1 MNWEKIFRKVR
12 VLTIFIF
19 NVSIIFGIIQ
29 AEELDMRRVQV
40 IIKNEI
46 YQVELEENQATQAL
60 LEILPLKINMQEL
73 NGNEKY
79 GMLTKSLP
87 KGKKVSGE
95 IEVGDLMLYG
105 DDYIVLFY
113 KEFYTPYSYT
123 RLGKIVDKKKLEKN
137 IDKRD
142 KILEVVF
149 SK

>member
-1 MNWEKIFRKVR
+1 MNWEKIFRKVI

-29 AEELDMRRVQV
+29 AEELDMRRVQL

-87 KGKKVSGE
+87 KGKKVSGK

-105 DDYIVLFY
+105 DDCIVLFY
-113 KEFYTPYSYT
+113 KEFYTSYSYT
-123 RLGKIVDKKKLEKN
+123 KLGKIVDKKKLEKN